1 MSRITGLAI
10 AALALLV
17 LLAWLLQPR
26 LTALLGENDLPV
38 LWQAE
43 ADEACDLH
51 SRPCRIELDGGRWIE
66 LALEPGPIRT
76 LRPFTITVR
85 QQGIDAE
92 TVAVDFSGVEMT
104 MGYNRPKLARIEPGV
119 FSGDGL
125 LPMCVLERM
134 TWRTQVLMDSA
145 KGRGV
150 AVFHFET
157 TRE

>member
-1 MSRITGLAI
+1 MSRITGLSI

-17 LLAWLLQPR
+17 LLSWLLQPR
-26 LTALLGENDLPV
+26 LMDLLGENDLPI

-43 ADEACDLH
+43 ADAACDLH
-51 SRPCRIELDGGRWIE
+51 SQPCRIVLGGGRWIE

-76 LRPFTITVR
+76 LRPFTIVVR
-85 QQGIDAE
+85 QQGIAVE
-92 TVAVDFSGVEMT
+92 TVAVDFSGVEMA
-104 MGYNRPKLARIEPGV
+104 MGYNRPRLEQSEPGV

-145 KGRGV
+145 AGRGV
-150 AVFHFET
+150 AVFYFET
-157 TRE
+157 ARG